1 MDSESKITA
10 RYLRILSYSV
20 LAFTLAFLIN
30 NILTVWVDWPGV
42 KKIFSHYELFGFKQ
56 KALQGSEL
64 NYGYLQIGI
73 YLICIAGVILY
84 VFKTYS
90 QTLEHDSEIL
100 SKFSAYLVRSS
111 FWAVFLVGVADFIIS
126 FMVVERLWE
135 AIFSPEVKAFMVKA
149 PERIT
154 FIHFPIILGSFIIGY
169 FTKSVGFIWLAVLVV
184 LSEFVIVLSRFI
196 FSYEQAF
203 QGDLVRFWYAALYL
217 FASAYAL
224 IHEGHVRVDVLYSS
238 FSERKKA
245 WTNSIGSA
253 LLGVPL
259 CLIVIF
265 YGLNGKASIING
277 PVVAFEVTQQG
288 SNGLYLLYL
297 MAVYLAVFAVTM
309 LLQFTSYFMSSSH
322 KLLQDEE
329 EMNISNVNKTND
341 VSIENIESSS
351 K

>member
-1 MDSESKITA
+1 MSSENSKISL
-10 RYLRILSYSV
+10 YLRIASYSV

-30 NILTVWVDWPGV
+30 NVLTVWIDWPGV
-42 KKIFSHYELFGFKQ
+42 KKIFSHYEMFGFKK
-56 KALQGSEL
+56 KALDGSTL
-64 NYGYLQIGI
+64 SYGFMQIGV
-73 YLICIAGVILY
+73 YLICILAVIIY

-90 QTLEHDSEIL
+90 QTLEKDSEIL

-135 AIFSPEVKAFMVKA
+135 AIFSPEVKAFMVKS

-154 FIHFPIILGSFIIGY
+154 FIHFPIILISFVIGY

-184 LSEFVIVLSRFI
+184 VSEFIIVLSRFI

-245 WTNSIGSA
+245 WTNLLGSA

-259 CLIVIF
+259 VLIVLF
-265 YGLNGKASIING
+265 LGLNGKASIING

-309 LLQFTSYFMSSSH
+309 LLQFTSYFMGSSY
-322 KLLQDEE
+322 KIL
-329 EMNISNVNKTND
+329 NGK
-341 VSIENIESSS
+341 EN
-351 K
+351 

>member
-1 MDSESKITA
+1 MSSENSKISL
-10 RYLRILSYSV
+10 YLRIASYSV

-30 NILTVWVDWPGV
+30 NVLTVWIDWPGV
-42 KKIFSHYELFGFKQ
+42 KKIFSHYEMFGFKK
-56 KALQGSEL
+56 KALDGSTL
-64 NYGYLQIGI
+64 SYGFMQIGV
-73 YLICIAGVILY
+73 YLICIVAVIIY
-84 VFKTYS
+84 VFKTYT
-90 QTLEHDSEIL
+90 QTLERDSEIL
-100 SKFSAYLVRSS
+100 SNFSAYLVRSS

-135 AIFSPEVKAFMVKA
+135 AIFSPEVKAFMVKS

-154 FIHFPIILGSFIIGY
+154 FIHFPIILISFVIGY

-184 LSEFVIVLSRFI
+184 VSEFIIVLSRFI

-245 WTNSIGSA
+245 WTNLLGSA

-259 CLIVIF
+259 VLIVLF
-265 YGLNGKASIING
+265 LGLNGKASIING

-309 LLQFTSYFMSSSH
+309 LLQFTSYFMGSSY
-322 KLLQDEE
+322 KIL
-329 EMNISNVNKTND
+329 NGK
-341 VSIENIESSS
+341 EN
-351 K
+351 

>member
-30 NILTVWVDWPGV
+30 NVLTVWVDWPGV

-73 YLICIAGVILY
+73 YLICIAVVSLY

-288 SNGLYLLYL
+288 SNGLYLLSL

-329 EMNISNVNKTND
+329 EMNISNVNKEND
-341 VSIENIESSS
+341 VSIENIESS

>member
-30 NILTVWVDWPGV
+30 NVLTVWVDWPGV

-73 YLICIAGVILY
+73 YLICMAGVILY

-329 EMNISNVNKTND
+329 EMNISNVNKEND
-341 VSIENIESSS
+341 VSIENIESS

>member
-1 MDSESKITA
+1 MVTKNSNLSL
-10 RYLRILSYSV
+10 YLRIISYSV

-30 NILTVWVDWPGV
+30 NVLTVWSDWPGI
-42 KKIFSHYELFGFKQ
+42 KKIFSHYEIFGYKK
-56 KALQGSEL
+56 KALEVSDL
-64 NYGYLQIGI
+64 NYGYMQIGL
-73 YLICIAGVILY
+73 YLICIAAVVFY

-90 QTLEHDSEIL
+90 QTLEQDSKIL
-100 SKFSAYLVRSS
+100 SRFSAYIIRSS
-111 FWAVFLVGVADFIIS
+111 FWAVFLVGLADFVIS

-135 AIFSPEVKAFMVKA
+135 AIFSPEVKALMVKA
-149 PERIT
+149 PVRIT
-154 FIHFPIILGSFIIGY
+154 YIHFPIILISFVIGY

-184 LSEFVIVLSRFI
+184 ASEFIIVLSRFI

-238 FSERKKA
+238 FSEKKKA
-245 WTNSIGSA
+245 WINLLGSA
-253 LLGVPL
+253 ALGVPL
-259 CLIVIF
+259 MLIVIF
-265 YGLNGKASIING
+265 LGLDGKASIING

-309 LLQFTSYFMSSSH
+309 LIQFTSYFMESSH
-322 KLLQDEE
+322 KILKGVK
-329 EMNISNVNKTND
+329 N
-341 VSIENIESSS
+341 
-351 K
+351 

>member
-1 MDSESKITA
+1 M
-10 RYLRILSYSV
+10 
-20 LAFTLAFLIN
+20 
-30 NILTVWVDWPGV
+30 
-42 KKIFSHYELFGFKQ
+42 
-56 KALQGSEL
+56 
-64 NYGYLQIGI
+64 
-73 YLICIAGVILY
+73 ICIAGVVFY

-90 QTLEHDSEIL
+90 QTLEQDSKIL
-100 SKFSAYLVRSS
+100 SRFSAYLIRSS

-135 AIFSPEVKAFMVKA
+135 VIFSPEIKALMVKA
-149 PERIT
+149 PVRIT
-154 FIHFPIILGSFIIGY
+154 YIHFPIILASFIIGY

-184 LSEFVIVLSRFI
+184 VSEFVIVLSRFI

-238 FSERKKA
+238 FSEKKKA
-245 WTNSIGSA
+245 WTNMVGSA
-253 LLGVPL
+253 VLGIPL
-259 CLIVIF
+259 TLIVIF
-265 YGLNGKASIING
+265 LGLNGKASIING

-309 LLQFTSYFMSSSH
+309 LIQFTSYFMESSH
-322 KLLQDEE
+322 KILKG
-329 EMNISNVNKTND
+329 IKR
-341 VSIENIESSS
+341 
-351 K
+351 

>member
-1 MDSESKITA
+1 MVTKNLNLSL
-10 RYLRILSYSV
+10 YLRIISYSV

-30 NILTVWVDWPGV
+30 NVLTVWNDWPGI
-42 KKIFSHYELFGFKQ
+42 KKIFSHHEIFGFKK
-56 KALQGSEL
+56 KALEGSNL
-64 NYGYLQIGI
+64 NYGYMQIGL
-73 YLICIAGVILY
+73 YLICIGAVIFY

-90 QTLEHDSEIL
+90 QTLEQDSKIL
-100 SKFSAYLVRSS
+100 SRFSAYIIRSS
-111 FWAVFLVGVADFIIS
+111 FWAVFLVGVADFVIS

-135 AIFSPEVKAFMVKA
+135 AIFSPEVKALMVKA
-149 PERIT
+149 PVRIT
-154 FIHFPIILGSFIIGY
+154 YIHFPIILISFVIGY

-184 LSEFVIVLSRFI
+184 ASEFVIVLSRFI

-238 FSERKKA
+238 FSEKKKA
-245 WTNSIGSA
+245 WTNLLGSA
-253 LLGVPL
+253 ALGVPL
-259 CLIVIF
+259 MLIVIF
-265 YGLNGKASIING
+265 LGLNGKASIING

-309 LLQFTSYFMSSSH
+309 LIQFTSYFMESSH
-322 KLLQDEE
+322 KILKGVK
-329 EMNISNVNKTND
+329 N
-341 VSIENIESSS
+341 
-351 K
+351 

>member
-1 MDSESKITA
+1 MVAKNSNLSI
-10 RYLRILSYSV
+10 YLRIISYSV

-30 NILTVWVDWPGV
+30 NGLTVWSDWPGI
-42 KKIFSHYELFGFKQ
+42 KKIFSHHEIFGFKK
-56 KALQGSEL
+56 KALEGSNL
-64 NYGYLQIGI
+64 NYGYMQIGL
-73 YLICIAGVILY
+73 YLICIGAVIFY

-90 QTLEHDSEIL
+90 QTLEQDSKIL
-100 SKFSAYLVRSS
+100 SRFSAYIIRSS
-111 FWAVFLVGVADFIIS
+111 FWAVFLVGVADFVIS

-135 AIFSPEVKAFMVKA
+135 AIFSPEVKALMVKA
-149 PERIT
+149 PVRIT
-154 FIHFPIILGSFIIGY
+154 YIHFPIILISFVIGY

-184 LSEFVIVLSRFI
+184 ASEFVIVLSRFI

-238 FSERKKA
+238 FSEKKKA
-245 WTNSIGSA
+245 WTNLLGSA
-253 LLGVPL
+253 ALGVPL
-259 CLIVIF
+259 MLIVIF
-265 YGLNGKASIING
+265 LGLNGKASIING

-309 LLQFTSYFMSSSH
+309 LIQFTSYFMESSH
-322 KLLQDEE
+322 KILKGVK
-329 EMNISNVNKTND
+329 N
-341 VSIENIESSS
+341 
-351 K
+351 

>member
-1 MDSESKITA
+1 MGPENSKLST
-10 RYLRILSYSV
+10 YLRVLSYSV

-30 NILTVWVDWPGV
+30 NLFTVWGGWPGI
-42 KKIFSHYELFGFKQ
+42 KKVFSHYDLFGYKQ
-56 KALQGSEL
+56 KSLEASDLT
-64 NYGYLQIGI
+64 YGYIQIII
-73 YLICIAGVILY
+73 YVVCILSVIFY

-90 QTLEHDSEIL
+90 QTLVDDSKIL
-100 SKFSAYLVRSS
+100 SKFSAYLIRGS
-111 FWAVFLVGVADFIIS
+111 FWAVFLVGLADFIIS

-154 FIHFPIILGSFIIGY
+154 YIHFPIILVSFIIGY

-184 LSEFVIVLSRFI
+184 LSEFVIVLSRFV

-238 FSERKKA
+238 FSEKRKA
-245 WTNSIGSA
+245 WTNMVGSA

-259 CLIVIF
+259 CLIVLF
-265 YGLNGKASIING
+265 LGLNGKASIING

-322 KLLQDEE
+322 KIIF
-329 EMNISNVNKTND
+329 N
-341 VSIENIESSS
+341 NIEDQTQSDNPDQVRLEKVESN
-351 K
+351 

>member
-1 MDSESKITA
+1 MGPENSKLST
-10 RYLRILSYSV
+10 YLRVLSYSV

-30 NILTVWVDWPGV
+30 NLFTVWGGWPGI
-42 KKIFSHYELFGFKQ
+42 KKVFSHYDLFGYRQ
-56 KALQGSEL
+56 KSLESSDL
-64 NYGYLQIGI
+64 TYGFIQILI
-73 YLICIAGVILY
+73 YAVCILSVIFY

-90 QTLEHDSEIL
+90 QTLVDDSKIL
-100 SKFSAYLVRSS
+100 SKFSAYLIRGS
-111 FWAVFLVGVADFIIS
+111 FWAVFLVGLADFIIS

-135 AIFSPEVKAFMVKA
+135 SIFSPEVKAFMVKA

-154 FIHFPIILGSFIIGY
+154 YIHFPIILVSFIIGY

-184 LSEFVIVLSRFI
+184 LSEFVIVLSRFV

-238 FSERKKA
+238 FSEKKKA
-245 WTNSIGSA
+245 WTNMVGSA

-259 CLIVIF
+259 CLIVLF
-265 YGLNGKASIING
+265 LGLNGKASIING

-322 KLLQDEE
+322 KIIF
-329 EMNISNVNKTND
+329 N
-341 VSIENIESSS
+341 NIEDQTQSDNPDQVRLE
-351 K
+351 KVETN

>member
-1 MDSESKITA
+1 MGPENSKLST
-10 RYLRILSYSV
+10 YLRVLSYSV

-30 NILTVWVDWPGV
+30 NLFTVWGGWPGI
-42 KKIFSHYELFGFKQ
+42 KKGFSHYDLFGYKQ
-56 KALQGSEL
+56 KSLESSDL
-64 NYGYLQIGI
+64 TYGYIQILI
-73 YLICIAGVILY
+73 YVVCILSVIFY

-90 QTLEHDSEIL
+90 QTLVDDSKIL
-100 SKFSAYLVRSS
+100 SKFSAYLIRGS
-111 FWAVFLVGVADFIIS
+111 FWAVFLVGLADFIIS

-154 FIHFPIILGSFIIGY
+154 YIHFPIILVSFIIGY

-184 LSEFVIVLSRFI
+184 LSEFVIVLSRFV

-238 FSERKKA
+238 FSEKKKA
-245 WTNSIGSA
+245 WTNMVGSA

-259 CLIVIF
+259 CLIVLF
-265 YGLNGKASIING
+265 LGLNGKASIING

-322 KLLQDEE
+322 KIIF
-329 EMNISNVNKTND
+329 N
-341 VSIENIESSS
+341 NIEDQTQSDKPDQVRLEKVESN
-351 K
+351 

>member
-1 MDSESKITA
+1 MNLDSSRLSI
-10 RYLRILSYSV
+10 YLRIISYSV

-30 NILTVWVDWPGV
+30 NVLTVWNEWPGI
-42 KKIFSHYELFGFKQ
+42 KKIFAHHELFGFKK
-56 KALQGSEL
+56 KALEGSAL
-64 NYGYLQIGI
+64 NYGYLQVGI
-73 YLICIAGVILY
+73 YLFCIGSVIFY

-90 QTLEHDSEIL
+90 QTLKHDSEIL

-135 AIFSPEVKAFMVKA
+135 ALFNPEVKAFMVKA

-154 FIHFPIILGSFIIGY
+154 FIHFPIILISFVIGY

-184 LSEFVIVLSRFI
+184 VSEFIIVLSRFI

-245 WTNSIGSA
+245 WTNLLGSA

-259 CLIVIF
+259 VLIVIF
-265 YGLNGKASIING
+265 LGLDGKASIING

-297 MAVYLAVFAVTM
+297 MAVYLAVFAITM
-309 LLQFTSYFMSSSH
+309 LLQFTSYFMGSSY
-322 KLLQDEE
+322 KIL
-329 EMNISNVNKTND
+329 NRK
-341 VSIENIESSS
+341 EN
-351 K
+351 

>member
-1 MDSESKITA
+1 MSSENSKLSL
-10 RYLRILSYSV
+10 YLRIASYSV

-30 NILTVWVDWPGV
+30 NVLTVWIDWPGV
-42 KKIFSHYELFGFKQ
+42 KKIFSHYEMFGFKK
-56 KALQGSEL
+56 KALDGSTL
-64 NYGYLQIGI
+64 SYGFMQIGV
-73 YLICIAGVILY
+73 YLICIVAVIIY

-90 QTLEHDSEIL
+90 QTLERDSEIL

-135 AIFSPEVKAFMVKA
+135 AIFSPEVKAFMVKS

-154 FIHFPIILGSFIIGY
+154 FIHFPIILISFVIGY

-184 LSEFVIVLSRFI
+184 VSEFIIVLSRFI

-245 WTNSIGSA
+245 WTNLLGSS

-259 CLIVIF
+259 VLIVLF
-265 YGLNGKASIING
+265 LGLNGKASIING

-309 LLQFTSYFMSSSH
+309 LLQFTSYFMGSSY
-322 KLLQDEE
+322 KIL
-329 EMNISNVNKTND
+329 NGK
-341 VSIENIESSS
+341 EN
-351 K
+351 

>member
-1 MDSESKITA
+1 M
-10 RYLRILSYSV
+10 
-20 LAFTLAFLIN
+20 
-30 NILTVWVDWPGV
+30 
-42 KKIFSHYELFGFKQ
+42 
-56 KALQGSEL
+56 
-64 NYGYLQIGI
+64 QIGL
-73 YLICIAGVILY
+73 YLICIAGVVFY

-90 QTLEHDSEIL
+90 QTLEQDSKIL
-100 SKFSAYLVRSS
+100 SRFSAYLIRSS

-135 AIFSPEVKAFMVKA
+135 AIFSPEIKALMVKA
-149 PERIT
+149 PVRIT
-154 FIHFPIILGSFIIGY
+154 YIHFPIILASFIIGY

-184 LSEFVIVLSRFI
+184 VSEFVIVLSRFI

-238 FSERKKA
+238 FSEKKKA
-245 WTNSIGSA
+245 WTNMVGSA
-253 LLGVPL
+253 VLGVPL
-259 CLIVIF
+259 TLIVIF
-265 YGLNGKASIING
+265 LGLNGKASIING

-309 LLQFTSYFMSSSH
+309 LIQFTSYFMESSH
-322 KLLQDEE
+322 KILKG
-329 EMNISNVNKTND
+329 IKR
-341 VSIENIESSS
+341 
-351 K
+351 

>member
-1 MDSESKITA
+1 MSSENSKISL
-10 RYLRILSYSV
+10 YLRIASYSV

-30 NILTVWVDWPGV
+30 NVLTVWIDWPGV
-42 KKIFSHYELFGFKQ
+42 KKIFSHYEMFGFKK
-56 KALQGSEL
+56 KALDGSTL
-64 NYGYLQIGI
+64 SYGFMQIGV
-73 YLICIAGVILY
+73 YLICIVAVIIY

-90 QTLEHDSEIL
+90 QTLERDSEIL
-100 SKFSAYLVRSS
+100 SNFSAYLVRSS

-135 AIFSPEVKAFMVKA
+135 AIFSPEVKAFMVKS

-154 FIHFPIILGSFIIGY
+154 FIHFPIILISFVIGY

-184 LSEFVIVLSRFI
+184 VSEFIIVLSRFI

-203 QGDLVRFWYAALYL
+203 QGDLVRFWYPALYL

-245 WTNSIGSA
+245 WTNLLGSA

-259 CLIVIF
+259 VLIVLF
-265 YGLNGKASIING
+265 LGLNGKASIING

-309 LLQFTSYFMSSSH
+309 LLQFTSYFMGSSY
-322 KLLQDEE
+322 KIL
-329 EMNISNVNKTND
+329 NGK
-341 VSIENIESSS
+341 EN
-351 K
+351 

>member
-1 MDSESKITA
+1 MGPENSKLST
-10 RYLRILSYSV
+10 YLRVLSYSV
-20 LAFTLAFLIN
+20 LALTLAFLIN
-30 NILTVWVDWPGV
+30 NLFTVWGGWPGI
-42 KKIFSHYELFGFKQ
+42 KKVFSHYDLFGYKQ
-56 KALQGSEL
+56 KSLESSDL
-64 NYGYLQIGI
+64 TYGYIQIII
-73 YLICIAGVILY
+73 YVVCILSVVFY

-90 QTLEHDSEIL
+90 QTLVDDSKIL
-100 SKFSAYLVRSS
+100 SKFSAYLIRGS
-111 FWAVFLVGVADFIIS
+111 FWAVFLVGLADFIIS

-154 FIHFPIILGSFIIGY
+154 YIHFPIILVSFIIGY

-184 LSEFVIVLSRFI
+184 LSEFVIVLSRFV

-238 FSERKKA
+238 FSEKKKA
-245 WTNSIGSA
+245 WTNMVGSA

-259 CLIVIF
+259 CLIVLF
-265 YGLNGKASIING
+265 LGLNGKASIING

-322 KLLQDEE
+322 KIIF
-329 EMNISNVNKTND
+329 N
-341 VSIENIESSS
+341 NIEDQTQSDNPDQVRLEKVESN
-351 K
+351 

>member
-1 MDSESKITA
+1 MVAKNSNLSLYI
-10 RYLRILSYSV
+10 RIISYSV

-30 NILTVWVDWPGV
+30 NVLTVWSDWPGI
-42 KKIFSHYELFGFKQ
+42 KKFFSHYEMFGYKK
-56 KALQGSEL
+56 KALDGSDL
-64 NYGYLQIGI
+64 NYGYMQIGL
-73 YLICIAGVILY
+73 YLICIAAVVFY

-90 QTLEHDSEIL
+90 QTLEQDSKIL
-100 SKFSAYLVRSS
+100 SRFSAYLVRSS
-111 FWAVFLVGVADFIIS
+111 FWAVFLVGVADFVIS

-135 AIFSPEVKAFMVKA
+135 VVFSPEVKALMVKA
-149 PERIT
+149 PVRIT
-154 FIHFPIILGSFIIGY
+154 YIHFPIILISFVIGY

-184 LSEFVIVLSRFI
+184 VSEFVIVLSRFI

-238 FSERKKA
+238 FSEKKKA
-245 WTNSIGSA
+245 WTNMVGSA
-253 LLGVPL
+253 VLGIPL
-259 CLIVIF
+259 TLIVIF
-265 YGLNGKASIING
+265 LGLNGKASIING

-309 LLQFTSYFMSSSH
+309 LIQFTSYFMESSH
-322 KLLQDEE
+322 KILKGIK
-329 EMNISNVNKTND
+329 N
-341 VSIENIESSS
+341 
-351 K
+351 

>member
-1 MDSESKITA
+1 MSSENSKISL
-10 RYLRILSYSV
+10 YLRIASFSV

-30 NILTVWVDWPGV
+30 NVLTVWIDWPGV
-42 KKIFSHYELFGFKQ
+42 KKIFSHYEMFGFKK
-56 KALQGSEL
+56 KALDGSTL
-64 NYGYLQIGI
+64 SYGFMQIGV
-73 YLICIAGVILY
+73 YLICIVAVIIY

-90 QTLEHDSEIL
+90 QTLERDSEIL
-100 SKFSAYLVRSS
+100 SNFSAYLVRSS
-111 FWAVFLVGVADFIIS
+111 CWAVFLVGVADFIIS

-135 AIFSPEVKAFMVKA
+135 AIFSPEVKAFMVKS

-154 FIHFPIILGSFIIGY
+154 FIHFPIILISFVIGY

-184 LSEFVIVLSRFI
+184 VSEFIIVLSRFI

-245 WTNSIGSA
+245 WTNLLGSA

-259 CLIVIF
+259 VLIVLF
-265 YGLNGKASIING
+265 LGLNGKASIING

-309 LLQFTSYFMSSSH
+309 LLQFTSYFMGSSY
-322 KLLQDEE
+322 KIL
-329 EMNISNVNKTND
+329 NGK
-341 VSIENIESSS
+341 EN
-351 K
+351 

>member
-1 MDSESKITA
+1 MSSENNKISL
-10 RYLRILSYSV
+10 YLRIASYSV

-30 NILTVWVDWPGV
+30 NVLTVWIDWPGV
-42 KKIFSHYELFGFKQ
+42 KKIFSHYEMFGFKK
-56 KALQGSEL
+56 KALEGSTL
-64 NYGYLQIGI
+64 SYGFMQIGV
-73 YLICIAGVILY
+73 YLICIVAVIIY

-90 QTLEHDSEIL
+90 QTLERDSEIL

-135 AIFSPEVKAFMVKA
+135 AIFSPEVKAFMVKS

-154 FIHFPIILGSFIIGY
+154 FIHFPIILISFVIGY

-184 LSEFVIVLSRFI
+184 VSEFIIVLSRFI

-245 WTNSIGSA
+245 WTNLLGSA

-259 CLIVIF
+259 VLIVLF
-265 YGLNGKASIING
+265 LGLNGKASIING

-309 LLQFTSYFMSSSH
+309 LLQFTSYFMGSSY
-322 KLLQDEE
+322 KIL
-329 EMNISNVNKTND
+329 NGK
-341 VSIENIESSS
+341 EN
-351 K
+351 

>member
-1 MDSESKITA
+1 M
-10 RYLRILSYSV
+10 
-20 LAFTLAFLIN
+20 
-30 NILTVWVDWPGV
+30 
-42 KKIFSHYELFGFKQ
+42 
-56 KALQGSEL
+56 
-64 NYGYLQIGI
+64 
-73 YLICIAGVILY
+73 
-84 VFKTYS
+84 
-90 QTLEHDSEIL
+90 
-100 SKFSAYLVRSS
+100 
-111 FWAVFLVGVADFIIS
+111 
-126 FMVVERLWE
+126 
-135 AIFSPEVKAFMVKA
+135 
-149 PERIT
+149 
-154 FIHFPIILGSFIIGY
+154 
-169 FTKSVGFIWLAVLVV
+169 
-184 LSEFVIVLSRFI
+184 
-196 FSYEQAF
+196 
-203 QGDLVRFWYAALYL
+203 RFWYSALYL

-322 KLLQDEE
+322 KLL
-329 EMNISNVNKTND
+329 NN
-341 VSIENIESSS
+341 
-351 K
+351 

>member
-1 MDSESKITA
+1 MGPENSKLST
-10 RYLRILSYSV
+10 YLRVLSYSV

-30 NILTVWVDWPGV
+30 NLFTVWGGWPGI
-42 KKIFSHYELFGFKQ
+42 KKVFSHYDLFGYKQ
-56 KALQGSEL
+56 KSLESSDL
-64 NYGYLQIGI
+64 TYGYIQIII
-73 YLICIAGVILY
+73 YVVCILSVVFY

-90 QTLEHDSEIL
+90 QTLVDDSKIL
-100 SKFSAYLVRSS
+100 SKFSAYLIRGS
-111 FWAVFLVGVADFIIS
+111 FWAVFLVGLADFIIS

-154 FIHFPIILGSFIIGY
+154 YIHFPIILVSFIIGY

-184 LSEFVIVLSRFI
+184 LSEFVIVLSRFV

-238 FSERKKA
+238 FSEKKKA
-245 WTNSIGSA
+245 WTNMVGSA

-259 CLIVIF
+259 CLIVLF
-265 YGLNGKASIING
+265 LGLNGKASIING

-309 LLQFTSYFMSSSH
+309 LLQFTSFFMSCSH
-322 KLLQDEE
+322 KIFF
-329 EMNISNVNKTND
+329 N
-341 VSIENIESSS
+341 NIEDETQSDNPDQVRLEKVESN
-351 K
+351 